1 MKLRRKW
8 WKVVESLETFS
19 QSIQARKKWSV
30 TIDREMIYN
39 HSELILKLGSSKV
52 KHWRNG
58 GTLEGKRFEIKTY
71 KSRKTVH
78 LGKTRYNQVLMRYIW
93 VELMDSSA
101 GDEKLMS
108 RTQSNWSVF
117 FFFVCFFFKRR
128 PRRWRKTCTELRLK
142 TSCSS
147 QTNKKKDDEKET
159 GPSFGVRPSFFFP
172 RFDNKTR
179 KSQPNEGHGPK
190 HQSEGVR
197 LG

>member
-117 FFFVCFFFKRR
+117 FSLFVFFFQTKASTMTKDLHRVTTENLLLL
-128 PRRWRKTCTELRLK
+128 PNQQKKRWRKRNR
-142 TSCSS
+142 SIFRCSPIFFLS
-147 QTNKKKDDEKET
+147 KVRQQNKKEPTE
-159 GPSFGVRPSFFFP
+159 R
-172 RFDNKTR
+172 RTR
-179 KSQPNEGHGPK
+179 AKAPK
-190 HQSEGVR
+190 RRG
-197 LG
+197 